1 MIVNMPKYIIDNVP
15 MRSVAEYYGFEL
27 SRGGRIKCPF
37 HDDRNPSMKIY
48 EGNRGYYCF
57 VCKRGGNVINFV
69 SELFNIEKRDAM
81 LKINEDFHLGIVC
94 EKPTK
99 EVKMN
104 AYRQKLKAVSELE
117 QLDAYRAEYRAKCA
131 EYRQIGEI
139 SKPTPNTPYE
149 DLTAYFK
156 ALWRR
161 EYLDCWFRLNEWR

>member
-1 MIVNMPKYIIDNVP
+1 MIVDMPKYIIDTVP
-15 MRSVAEYYGFEL
+15 MRSVAEHYGFEL
-27 SRGGRIKCPF
+27 SRSGQIKCPF
-37 HDDRNPSMKIY
+37 HDDKNPSMKIY
-48 EGNRGYYCF
+48 EGNRGWYCF
-57 VCKRGGNVINFV
+57 TCGHGGSVINFV

-81 LKINEDFHLGIVC
+81 RKINEDFHLGIVC

-99 EVKMN
+99 EAAMN
-104 AYRQKLKAVSELE
+104 AYRQKLKAESELE

-139 SKPTPNTPYE
+139 SKPTENTPYE
-149 DLTAYFK
+149 ALTAYFK